1 MVFARTLRALE
12 SGRPEEVA
20 KDHVARLSAWLD
32 ETIGGLPPE
41 VPNAEYSVELQLSI
55 LGLEVET
62 LRPPILDVG
71 CGPGARLVH
80 HLRGLGL
87 EAWGV
92 DRDSSEPVVIGADW
106 LDYDYGERRWG
117 TVISHQAFSL
127 HFLHHHFRR
136 GEAAHRHGEVYA
148 AILKGLAPGGAF
160 VYAPALPFVESVL
173 PNSDYRI
180 ERRPLPAELGA
191 GLEWVRRLAPEME
204 VSYASRVIKR
214 N

>member
-1 MVFARTLRALE
+1 MKE
-12 SGRPEEVA
+12 
-20 KDHVARLSAWLD
+20 HVSRVSAWLD
-32 ETIGGLPPE
+32 ATLGGLPPE

-71 CGPGARLVH
+71 CGPDARLVQ

-92 DRDSSEPVVIGADW
+92 DLDASEPFGIGGDW
-106 LDYDYGERRWG
+106 LQFDYGERRWG

-136 GEAAHRHGEVYA
+136 GEAARRHGEVYA
-148 AILKGLAPGGAF
+148 AILRGLAPGGSF
-160 VYAPALPFVESVL
+160 VYTPSLPFVESVL
-173 PNSDYRI
+173 PGSAYRI
-180 ERRPLPAELGA
+180 ERRPLPPELAA

-204 VSYASRVIKR
+204 VSYASRVTKR
-214 N
+214 S